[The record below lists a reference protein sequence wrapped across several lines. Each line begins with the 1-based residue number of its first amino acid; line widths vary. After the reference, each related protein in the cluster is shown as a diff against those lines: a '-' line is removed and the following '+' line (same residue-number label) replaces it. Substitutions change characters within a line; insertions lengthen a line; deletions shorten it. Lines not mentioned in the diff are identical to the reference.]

1 MTKQPEAIKIQ
12 FPELRVNYL
21 TVSFEDL
28 QSTDIQKP
36 DIPLLFT
43 MLGFEEGNEAPS
55 EMERFLSKITKKG
68 DLLLSE
74 MQLLSRLDMSPIFF
88 FHKEELKRKNSRLI
102 FQRVFGD
109 IESEYGFFIV
119 PIVWHGE
126 KIWVAVTTELI
137 AAISELN
144 GKFFVTNYCIK
155 YQANEFRN
163 FRKKKW
169 LF

>member
-68 DLLLSE
+68 DLLISE
-74 MQLLSRLDMSPIFF
+74 MQLLSRLDMSPIFY
-88 FHKEELKRKNSRLI
+88 KEELMKKNRDLFSN
-102 FQRVFGD
+102 
-109 IESEYGFFIV
+109 EYL
-119 PIVWHGE
+119 E
-126 KIWVAVTTELI
+126 T
-137 AAISELN
+137 LN
-144 GKFFVTNYCIK
+144 LSMDF
-155 YQANEFRN
+155 
-163 FRKKKW
+163 
-169 LF
+169 

>member
-55 EMERFLSKITKKG
+55 EMERFLSKITKKRRSTSFG
-68 DLLLSE
+68 DATVISIG
-74 MQLLSRLDMSPIFF
+74 SVTDIFY
-88 FHKEELKRKNSRLI
+88 KEELM
-102 FQRVFGD
+102 
-109 IESEYGFFIV
+109 
-119 PIVWHGE
+119 
-126 KIWVAVTTELI
+126 
-137 AAISELN
+137 
-144 GKFFVTNYCIK
+144 
-155 YQANEFRN
+155 
-163 FRKKKW
+163 RKKFETYFPTSIW
-169 LF
+169 RH